1 MTFLLYPRAD
11 YNIFAI
17 QRSLQ
22 SFYLDENSYI
32 IYAILAN
39 KHSNF
44 VISSDIIFVMPAI
57 NHNIFAMSLI
67 EQLRTIRQEQGI
79 TQAELADML
88 GLQQSS
94 IARIETGRVETRLSM
109 FEELVKTLG
118 YEILIIPKEQVVA
131 AKAFLSNVEQYSN
144 LSQTP
149 LYTQPEDDEIQF

>member
-1 MTFLLYPRAD
+1 
-11 YNIFAI
+11 
-17 QRSLQ
+17 
-22 SFYLDENSYI
+22 
-32 IYAILAN
+32 
-39 KHSNF
+39 
-44 VISSDIIFVMPAI
+44 MPAI